1 MAKLVFAD
9 KKSQRDNSA
18 ANRQGWKVL
27 IVDDDAEVH
36 TITELALRSLTFLG
50 RPIEFLHAYSGIEA
64 RSVLAQ
70 SPDVSLI
77 LLDVVMETDDA
88 GLRFVE
94 HVRGEVGNTKV
105 RIVLRTGQPGQ
116 APEQDVILRYDINDY
131 KAKTEL
137 TQQKLYTTVIT
148 ALRGYQDLI
157 ALESGREGL
166 RKIIDAS
173 ATLMQSRSMQMFASG
188 VLTQLSGLLGTTGC
202 GILCT
207 QAEPSE
213 TEDLTIIAASG
224 KFEPLLSAPSEAV
237 APEVIGRIRSVLASR
252 DTLIADTHTILYL
265 RTPNFR
271 DVVIY
276 VEADRPLEELDR
288 SLLEVFGTNIS
299 IGFDNLEMIDR
310 IVQNN
315 EVLER
320 RVIERTRE
328 LHDREARL
336 LTIMEASPI
345 AVAILR
351 LEDDQPIFANSRFF
365 DLLGLTSGQTD
376 GISLAGL
383 FADPTDRDRVKSA
396 LAGEDGVINDFEI
409 SLNRP
414 QGDTFWGLLSA
425 RRLVVDDRDCALVW
439 LYDISQRKEMEREL
453 RQFATTD
460 HLTSVANRRHF
471 LETAALEFERA
482 RRYGHP
488 LTVIM
493 ADIDVFKTIND
504 TYGHQVGDRVI
515 RDFARTLQSCLRGCD
530 LVGRLGGEEFAVIL
544 PETPA
549 AEALSAAERSRVAI
563 EALEVPLP
571 DGGSLRFTAS
581 FGCATRIESDS
592 SIDATL
598 ARADAALYR
607 SKDQGRNSVTAAD

>member
-9 KKSQRDNSA
+9 KKSQRDDSA

-64 RSVLAQ
+64 RAVLAQ
-70 SPDVSLI
+70 APDVSLI

-213 TEDLTIIAASG
+213 AVDLTVIAASG
-224 KFEPLLSAPSEAV
+224 KFEPLLAAPPDTV
-237 APEVIGRIRSVLASR
+237 DPDVIKRIRQVLAR
-252 DTLIADTHTILYL
+252 RETLVSENYTILYL

-271 DVVIY
+271 DVAIY

-299 IGFDNLEMIDR
+299 VGFDNLEMIDR

-320 RVIERTRE
+320 RVIERTRD

-345 AVAILR
+345 AVAILK

-365 DLLGLTSGQTD
+365 DLLGLTAGQSD
-376 GISLAGL
+376 GITLAGL
-383 FADPTDRDRVKSA
+383 FADPADRNRVKAA
-396 LAGEDGVINDFEI
+396 LASDEGLISDLEI
-409 SLNRP
+409 SLNQP
-414 QGDTFWGLLSA
+414 HGVPSWGLLSA
-425 RRLVVDDRDCALVW
+425 RRLEVSGRDCALIW
-439 LYDISQRKEMEREL
+439 LYDISRRKEMEHEL

-471 LETAALEFERA
+471 LETATLEFERS

-493 ADIDVFKTIND
+493 ADIDFFKKIND
-504 TYGHQVGDRVI
+504 NHGHQVGDRVI
-515 RDFARTLQSCLRGCD
+515 RDFAGTLQSCLRSCD
-530 LVGRLGGEEFAVIL
+530 LVGRLGGEEFAVVL

-549 AEALSAAERSRVAI
+549 AEAHSAAERIRAAI
-563 EALEVPLP
+563 EALSVPLP
-571 DGGSLRFTAS
+571 DGGSLHFTAS
-581 FGCATRIESDS
+581 FGCAARSDS
-592 SIDATL
+592 DTSIDATL
-598 ARADAALYR
+598 ARADSALYR
-607 SKDQGRNSVTAAD
+607 SKDGGRNSVTAAE

>member
-9 KKSQRDNSA
+9 KKSRRDDSA

-36 TITELALRSLTFLG
+36 SITELALRSLTFLG

-64 RSVLAQ
+64 QAVLGQ
-70 SPDVSLI
+70 NPDVSLI

-157 ALESGREGL
+157 ALESGRQGL

-173 ATLMQSRSMQMFASG
+173 ASLMQSRSMRMFASG

-207 QAEPSE
+207 QAEPCE
-213 TEDLTIIAASG
+213 TTDLTIIAASG
-224 KFEPLLSAPSEAV
+224 KFEPLLSAPPDTV
-237 APEVIGRIRSVLASR
+237 DPDVINRIRLVLAR
-252 DTLIADTHTILYL
+252 RETLIAENYTILYL

-271 DVVIY
+271 DVAIY
-276 VEADRPLEELDR
+276 VEADRPLEDLDR

-299 IGFDNLEMIDR
+299 VGFDNLEMIDR

-320 RVIERTRE
+320 RVIERTRD

-345 AVAILR
+345 AVAILK

-365 DLLGLTSGQTD
+365 DLLGLTAGQTGD
-376 GISLAGL
+376 ITLGGL
-383 FADPTDRDRVKSA
+383 FADPADRSRVGAA
-396 LAGEDGVINDFEI
+396 LAGEDGVIGDLEV
-409 SLNRP
+409 SLNRT
-414 QGDTFWGLLSA
+414 QGGHFWGLLSA
-425 RRLVVDDRDCALVW
+425 RRLEVSGHDCALIW

-471 LETAALEFERA
+471 LETAALEFERS

-493 ADIDVFKTIND
+493 ADIDFFKKIND

-515 RDFARTLQSCLRGCD
+515 RAFADALQSCLRGCD

-549 AEALSAAERSRVAI
+549 AESLSVAERIRAAI
-563 EALEVPLP
+563 EALEVSLP
-571 DGGSLRFTAS
+571 YGGSLRFTAS
-581 FGCATRIESDS
+581 FGCAARSEGDG

-607 SKDQGRNSVTAAD
+607 SKDCGRNSVTAAD